1 MQSFEMPKVTF
12 QEYDK
17 AIMLS
22 PLTLKILTSDKRI
35 AGRFLSISQNNLREH
50 NLCHQIS
57 KRAAFCR
64 NMRMTVKMSKQF
76 QGERNQVCS
85 MAEKSSNSK
94 RRDIFAI
101 HYYKI
106 GIILSNSEIHIFNFD
121 CS

>member
-35 AGRFLSISQNNLREH
+35 AERFLSISQNNLREH

-64 NMRMTVKMSKQF
+64 NMQIVRMQLYLEKVKALDF
-76 QGERNQVCS
+76 WLLE
-85 MAEKSSNSK
+85 
-94 RRDIFAI
+94 
-101 HYYKI
+101 
-106 GIILSNSEIHIFNFD
+106 
-121 CS
+121 